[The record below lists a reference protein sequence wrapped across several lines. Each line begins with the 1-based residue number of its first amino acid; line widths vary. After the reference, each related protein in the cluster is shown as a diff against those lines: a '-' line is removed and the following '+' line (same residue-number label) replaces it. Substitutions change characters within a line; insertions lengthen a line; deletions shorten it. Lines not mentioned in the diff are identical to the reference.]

1 MKHAWTIIDHF
12 GIFFFRFVH
21 GAGRV
26 RGAAGGRGTTPAAG
40 LDAHENR
47 PAKFAQEAVLT
58 SAIKDNFH
66 LCSVGI
72 IRR

>member
-26 RGAAGGRGTTPAAG
+26 RGAAG